1 MKRIR
6 LGKSGMEVSRV
17 GFGGIPLQRLSED
30 GAVRV
35 IRAGVEAGIDWIDTA
50 HGYGTSEERFGKAL
64 GHYDRS
70 RVRIFTKGPA
80 RDPEAARTQLSTSLE
95 RLRTPYLDLYQ
106 FHQVPSA
113 DAWKTMKENGTV
125 QVILEARERGEVRHV
140 GVSAH
145 NPDTALAL
153 VEDPVVETIQWPF
166 NFMVEEE
173 GRRVLE
179 ACRRHDVGFIAM
191 KPFGGGMLDN
201 ASACVRFLLQFP
213 EVAMDPGFEQEEQ
226 IVEVLSLVAEEDRG
240 AVSPTEAD
248 RAVMERLKG
257 ELGTRFCHRCGYCSP
272 CPQGVSIVPLMT
284 MQSLIRRFSRGQVTS
299 GWAKDAAASAER
311 CTECGECESKC
322 PYELQIRKGIRAGA
336 AAFRELELRAPSPA
350 ERAP

>member
-6 LGKSGMEVSRV
+6 LGRSGMEVSRV
-17 GFGGIPLQRLSED
+17 GFGGIPLQRLSEED
-30 GAVRV
+30 AVRV
-35 IRAGVEAGIDWIDTA
+35 IQAGVEAGIDWIDTA
-50 HGYGTSEERFGKAL
+50 HGYGPSEERFGKAL
-64 GHYDRS
+64 ARYDRS

-80 RDPEAARTQLSTSLE
+80 KDPESARAQLRTSLE

-106 FHQVPSA
+106 FHLVPSA
-113 DAWKTMKENGTV
+113 EAWQAMQRNGTV
-125 QVILEARERGEVRHV
+125 QVILEARARGEVRHV

-153 VEDPVVETIQWPF
+153 IGDPVVETIQWPF

-173 GRRVLE
+173 GYRVLE

-191 KPFGGGMLDN
+191 KPFGGGMLDD

-213 EVAMDPGFEQEEQ
+213 DVALDPGFEREEE
-226 IVEVLSLVAEEDRG
+226 IAEVVSLADEEGRG
-240 AVSPTEAD
+240 AVGPTAED
-248 RAVMERLKG
+248 RAVVERLRR

-284 MQSLIRRFSRGQVTS
+284 MRSLIRRFSREQVTS
-299 GWAKDAAASAER
+299 GWAKDAAATVER

-322 PYELQIRKGIRAGA
+322 PYELEIRKGIREGAEAFRKLAAQAGA
-336 AAFRELELRAPSPA
+336 
-350 ERAP
+350 

>member
-17 GFGGIPLQRLSED
+17 GFGGIPLQRLGEAD
-30 GAVRV
+30 AVRV
-35 IRAGVEAGIDWIDTA
+35 IQAGVDGGIDWIDTA

-64 GHYDRS
+64 ARYERS

-80 RDPEAARTQLSTSLE
+80 KDPEAARAQLRSSLE

-106 FHQVPSA
+106 FHLVPSA
-113 DAWKTMKENGTV
+113 EAWRTMKQNGTV
-125 QVILEARERGEVRHV
+125 DVILQARARGEVRHL

-153 VEDPVVETIQWPF
+153 VEDPLVEVIQWPF
-166 NFMVEEE
+166 NFMVEDE
-173 GRRVLE
+173 GRKVLE
-179 ACRRHDVGFIAM
+179 ACRRRDVGFIAM

-201 ASACVRFLLQFP
+201 AAACVRFLLQFAD
-213 EVAMDPGFEQEEQ
+213 VALDPGFERAEE
-226 IVEVLSLVAEEDRG
+226 IVEVLSLAGEEERG
-240 AVSPTEAD
+240 RVEPTAAD
-248 RAVMERLKG
+248 RTVMERLKG

-284 MQSLIRRFSRGQVTS
+284 MESLIRRFTREQVTS
-299 GWAKDAAASAER
+299 GWAKDAAASAAR
-311 CTECGECESKC
+311 CTECGACEKKC
-322 PYELQIRKGIRAGA
+322 PYDLPIRKGIREGA
-336 AAFRELELRAPSPA
+336 AAFGRLSPGA
-350 ERAP
+350 GA